1 MSRRCSKM
9 IYSRLANIYGHLTT
23 EEILL
28 HAMSLLGRLPHS
40 YFAFRAREAC
50 PRVSC
55 QFSMVWFSYLK
66 NWDKNM
72 VEDFAPNF
80 EEGELF
86 TVQLLTDQQLSLIE
100 FHSSSVE
107 GIAIEVERHERKM
120 RAKRTQILF
129 DDQLGDDTGVARTI
143 RRLC

>member
-1 MSRRCSKM
+1 M
-9 IYSRLANIYGHLTT
+9 IYSRLANIYGHLAT

-40 YFAFRAREAC
+40 YFVFRAREAY

-66 NWDKNM
+66 NWDKDMFQDVASNI
-72 VEDFAPNF
+72 EDR
-80 EEGELF
+80 ELF
-86 TVQLLTDQQLSLIE
+86 TVQLLTDQRLSLIE
-100 FHSSSVE
+100 FHSSSAE

-120 RAKRTQILF
+120 RAKRTKILF
-129 DDQLGDDTGVARTI
+129 DDQLCDDTDVARTV